1 MQNWNRMKCSFRT
14 NLVINIMR
22 KLHGFWKG
30 WIAKPRIAAGLG
42 KTGCCVGAVNW
53 DTSLYKQRT
62 PVFLCRCNKPWLSPP
77 GHERNLC
84 SLQEQQLKWCLV
96 LQMKRWCWVF
106 FTRISHS
113 SEVLRFQAAK
123 QKLCGDCPFFWAFY
137 WDTKTY
143 LQSVSTILSFQR
155 KITSFFSGSCHFYL
169 KDLIWA
175 LRFVTS

>member
-22 KLHGFWKG
+22 KLHDFWKG
-30 WIAKPRIAAGLG
+30 WIAKPCIAAGLG

-96 LQMKRWCWVF
+96 LQMKRWCWIF
-106 FTRISHS
+106 FLLEFLT
-113 SEVLRFQAAK
+113 VLKFSGFRQQNKSCVEIVLF
-123 QKLCGDCPFFWAFY
+123 
-137 WDTKTY
+137 
-143 LQSVSTILSFQR
+143 LSFLLGY
-155 KITSFFSGSCHFYL
+155 KNVFTVSIDHFYL
-169 KDLIWA
+169 SNAKSPLSFLA
-175 LRFVTS
+175 AVTSTWRT